1 MARKLRIQFPGAIYH
16 IINRGNY
23 RRDLFLSP
31 GEAQAFLTAVK
42 EAKDRMGWQ
51 VHAYALMRN
60 HYHLAIETPKPNLVQ
75 GMHWLQTTWA
85 SRFNRFRQESGHL
98 FQGRYRAL
106 LIENS
111 TALGKVVDYIHLN
124 PVRAKIVPAEQVR
137 NYRWS
142 SLGDI
147 VRGESWIDDAGWR
160 ADSRF
165 GAEFEA
171 RKAYEAYL
179 VEVGQDE
186 ARWESRGLKGL
197 SKGWAIGTSGWRRA
211 IAKEHA
217 QLALNPGLE
226 TSEVREMRESAWE
239 QAVLEGLRTLGKS
252 AEDLRTKPLVLR
264 WKLELA
270 DRVQREG
277 GASVAWLA
285 RRLLLGCDSSLRSRL
300 SQLRKPTLQQSAA

>member
-1 MARKLRIQFPGAIYH
+1 
-16 IINRGNY
+16 
-23 RRDLFLSP
+23 
-31 GEAQAFLTAVK
+31 
-42 EAKDRMGWQ
+42 
-51 VHAYALMRN
+51 MRN

-160 ADSRF
+160 ASGRF
-165 GAEFEA
+165 APEFEA

-186 ARWESRGLKGL
+186 ARWESLGLKGL
-197 SKGWAIGTSGWRRA
+197 SNGWAIGTPGWRRTM
-211 IAKEHA
+211 AKEHA
-217 QLALNPGLE
+217 QLTLNPGLE
-226 TSEVREMRESAWE
+226 TAEVREMRESAWE
-239 QAVLEGLRTLGKS
+239 QAVVEGLRTLGKS
-252 AEDLRTKPLVLR
+252 DEDLRTKLLVLR
-264 WKLELA
+264 WKLEVA

-277 GASVAWLA
+277 GRPLH
-285 RRLLLGCDSSLRSRL
+285 G
-300 SQLRKPTLQQSAA
+300 